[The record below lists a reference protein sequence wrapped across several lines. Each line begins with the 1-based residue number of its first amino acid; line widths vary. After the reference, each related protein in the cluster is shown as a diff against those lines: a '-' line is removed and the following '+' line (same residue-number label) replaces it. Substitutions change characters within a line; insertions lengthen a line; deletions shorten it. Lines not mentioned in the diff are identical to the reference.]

1 MSPLSRR
8 RIPYDSRSVS
18 RARKLRKQGILSE
31 VLFWNQLRS
40 RRLRGYKFFRQKPIG
55 PYIVD
60 FFCEELFLIIEI
72 DGYSHQEKDQYDKDR
87 DHFLRS
93 FNFHIVHFR
102 DEDIRK
108 NLTGVLLVIE
118 KWIDKSIKNIKGTPP
133 LNPPSMG
140 E

>member
-1 MSPLSRR
+1 LIVGVFPLSPLSRR
-8 RIPYDSRSVS
+8 RIPYDPKLVS
-18 RARKLRKQGILSE
+18 KARRLRKQGILSE
-31 VLFWNQLRS
+31 VLLWNQLRN

-60 FFCEELFLIIEI
+60 FFCEELSLIIEI

-93 FNFHIVHFR
+93 FGFHIVHFR

-108 NLTGVLLVIE
+108 NLNGVILVIE
-118 KWIDKSIKNIKGTPP
+118 KWIDKSNQKT
-133 LNPPSMG
+133 
-140 E
+140 

>member
-1 MSPLSRR
+1 LIAGVFPLSPLSRR
-8 RIPYDSRSVS
+8 RIPYDPKLVS
-18 RARKLRKQGILSE
+18 KARTLRKQGILSE
-31 VLFWNQLRS
+31 VLLWNQLRN

-55 PYIVD
+55 HYIVD
-60 FFCEELFLIIEI
+60 FFCEELSLIIEI

-93 FNFHIVHFR
+93 IGFHIVHFR

-118 KWIDKSIKNIKGTPP
+118 KWIDKSNQKT
-133 LNPPSMG
+133 
-140 E
+140 